1 SAGSALSCGS
11 FASVMSFAEAGAVLG
26 YRQRTPRPAL
36 IAAGVMVGTAA
47 AVAAWALR
55 RAG

>member
-1 SAGSALSCGS
+1 
-11 FASVMSFAEAGAVLG
+11 MSFAEAGAVLG